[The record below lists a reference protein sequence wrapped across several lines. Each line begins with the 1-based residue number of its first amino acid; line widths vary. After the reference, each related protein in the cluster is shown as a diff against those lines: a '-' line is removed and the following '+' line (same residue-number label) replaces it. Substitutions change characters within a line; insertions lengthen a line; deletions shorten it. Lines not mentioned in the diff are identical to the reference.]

1 MPDRQGSS
9 RTKEERR
16 LKSTIPDSSLK
27 EGEESMVQRSIVKI
41 DEEKCTGCGLCI
53 PACAEGALRIV
64 DGKAKLV
71 SDKYCDGLGACL
83 GECPE
88 GAITIEKREADEFD
102 EEAVEEHLK
111 RETSVPTVH
120 HAHPTHQPCPSAQV
134 MHFEKKLTEKETVET
149 PQEIESTLTQWPVQ
163 LMLLPTNA
171 PFFENADLLI
181 TADCV
186 PFAYANFHNDLLR
199 GRKLVVGCPKLD
211 DAEFYK
217 KKLTE
222 IFKRSNIKSVTVVN
236 MEVPCCFGLYH
247 LVKEALDS
255 SEKTIP
261 LRQETISMKGNKVTG
276 TKRKGSTGNILSAST
291 RISHAPR

>member
-1 MPDRQGSS
+1 
-9 RTKEERR
+9 
-16 LKSTIPDSSLK
+16 LKK
-27 EGEESMVQRSIVKI
+27 GEELMVHRSIIKI

-53 PACAEGALRIV
+53 PACAEGALKIV

-83 GECPE
+83 GECPQ
-88 GAITIEKREADEFD
+88 GAITIERREAEEFD
-102 EEAVEEHLK
+102 EEAVQEHLNRK
-111 RETSVPTVH
+111 PSVSIVH
-120 HAHPTHQPCPSAQV
+120 HTHPTHQPCPSTQV
-134 MHFEKKLTEKETVET
+134 MHFERNRTEKETVKN

-163 LMLLPTNA
+163 LTLLPTNA
-171 PFFENADLLI
+171 PFLENADLLI

-211 DAEFYK
+211 DSEFYK

-255 SEKTIP
+255 SEKAIP
-261 LRQETISMKGNKVTG
+261 LRQETISMKGNRITG
-276 TKRKGSTGNILSAST
+276 TKRNGSTRKIFSAAT
-291 RISHAPR
+291 WTSHTLR